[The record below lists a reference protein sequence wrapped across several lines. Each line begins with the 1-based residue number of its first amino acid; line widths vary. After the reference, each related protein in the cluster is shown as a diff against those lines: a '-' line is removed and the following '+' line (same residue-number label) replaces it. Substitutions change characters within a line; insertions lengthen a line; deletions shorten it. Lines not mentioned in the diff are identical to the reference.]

1 MLEFHDSAGILNW
14 LVSFHIF
21 HSCTILVYS
30 ICHAVSVMDI
40 LHCNLGELVWCT
52 QVQSESQGFYFH
64 VAVFSRETWLGNSCF
79 AFHRKSLGFKFFH
92 NLFSQ
97 QFKVWLKHS
106 QDVYLIFVFLFSR
119 GMQLLLVK
127 RYYNLS
133 VIGEKC
139 QLDLSKLLMS

>member
-106 QDVYLIFVFLFSR
+106 QDVYLIFVLYFHVACNCYSLNNINIMTYQS
-119 GMQLLLVK
+119 K
-127 RYYNLS
+127 
-133 VIGEKC
+133 EKNIHQIYLNC
-139 QLDLSKLLMS
+139 